1 MKLSDR
7 CYAVTGLGYSA
18 PWSVNSG
25 LIVGDDIT
33 LVVDTG
39 ACALSGATVHGYA
52 SAIRPGNAL
61 RVINTEKHFDHIGG
75 NCVFR
80 AHGVP
85 IAGHLRLR
93 RTAEE
98 FAAERAEFKGAIS
111 NAARRARGEQDVF
124 FAGTTLTMPDLPLE
138 RELEWDLGGCVARVL
153 FTPGHTETNISV
165 WAPGDGVLYTGDCLI
180 NGYLPNLDA
189 VGQQDWAVWL
199 KSLDRLEALRP
210 AIVVC
215 GHGPVA
221 MGEDVGRILREV
233 RAVLFAAIEQGR
245 SPTASNE

>member
-18 PWSVNSG
+18 PWSVNAG
-25 LIVGDDIT
+25 FVVGDDTT

-39 ACALSGATVHGYA
+39 ASALSGSTVHGYA
-52 SAIRPGNAL
+52 SAVRSGNAL

-80 AHGVP
+80 AQGVP

-98 FAAERAEFKGAIS
+98 FAAERADFNREIS

-124 FAGTTLTMPDLPLE
+124 FAGTTLTLPDLPLE
-138 RELEWDLGGCVARVL
+138 REVEWDLGGCVARVL
-153 FTPGHTETNISV
+153 VTPGHTETNLCV
-165 WAPGDGVLYTGDCLI
+165 WVPGDGVLYAGDCLI

-189 VGQQDWAVWL
+189 GRPQDWAVWL
-199 KSLDRLEALRP
+199 RSLDRVEALRP
-210 AIVVC
+210 GFVMC

-221 MGEDVGRILREV
+221 VGEEVARIIGEV
-233 RAVLFAAIEQGR
+233 RAVLLTAIEQGR
-245 SPTASNE
+245 SPTASNG